1 MEAEVI
7 YYCEDYDDVGFTTL
21 VERFG
26 TPENVAK
33 DFLSELGEN
42 AATEAYSIKRKVLYL
57 CVAIIIVIG
66 IGAVLHTSYVQH
78 TLLDIQYVES
88 ITSDGNIATYA
99 TAPIYSSESFGNEG
113 NPDK

>member
-7 YYCEDYDDVGFTTL
+7 YYCEDHNDVGFTTL
-21 VERFG
+21 VEHFG

-42 AATEAYSIKRKVLYL
+42 AATEAYSIKRKILYL
-57 CVAIIIVIG
+57 SVAIILVIA

-78 TLLDIQYVES
+78 TLLDIHYVES
-88 ITSDGNIATYA
+88 ITSEGNIATYA
-99 TAPIYSSESFGNEG
+99 TAPIYSAESFSNEG
-113 NPDK
+113 NPNK